1 MKKGPDISTIY
12 RIARCYYADGRS
24 QEEIAANE
32 GFSRSQISRLIE
44 KAKELGLVRISLV
57 PPSSEKTEELSR
69 KLMEIFSLRSVM
81 VVPVRQN
88 ADQEEIAGAIATSAA
103 DFLAGALDGYAVIG
117 LGWGRTM
124 YKAAQLLPQGIPS
137 VKRPL
142 FVPLIGISGDKNPN
156 LQINTI
162 IDRFSTAFKSQ
173 GLFVNI
179 PSVREKGAPIS
190 RIEETRIAALRT
202 HWESVEAAVFGLGIA
217 PSHSRNLIDEL
228 PQQYKEELMK
238 SPACGDIL
246 AQFFDPN
253 GTIFHAQHEY
263 DLLAFNIT
271 RLPSLKRR
279 ICLAGGEGK
288 AKGILAAILK
298 HFISDLV
305 TDERT
310 AESILDLALM
320 GNQRME
326 RAMMESEANI
336 R

>member
-12 RIARCYYADGRS
+12 RIARCYYAEGLS

-44 KAKELGLVRISLV
+44 KAKELGLVKISLV

-69 KLMEIFSLRSVM
+69 TLMEMFSLRCAM
-81 VVPVRQN
+81 VVPVPRN
-88 ADQEEIAGAIATSAA
+88 AHQEEITAAIATCAA
-103 DFLAGALDGYAVIG
+103 DYLVKALDGFSVIG

-124 YKAAQLLPQGIPS
+124 YKTAQMLSQAIHS
-137 VKRPL
+137 SKKPL

-173 GLFVNI
+173 GLFINT

-190 RIEETRIAALRT
+190 RIEQSRIAALKAY
-202 HWESVEAAVFGLGIA
+202 WDEIEAAVFGLGTA
-217 PSHSRNLIDEL
+217 PSQSQNLIDEL
-228 PQQYKEELMK
+228 PQQYKEELIR

-246 AQFFDPN
+246 AQFFDPT
-253 GTIFHAQHEY
+253 GIIFHAEHEY
-263 DLLAFNIT
+263 DLLAFDIT
-271 RLPSLKRR
+271 RLPRLKRR

-288 AKGILAAILK
+288 ATGILAALHK
-298 HFISDLV
+298 RYISDLV

-310 AESILDLALM
+310 AENIINLALKS
-320 GNQRME
+320 NQRM
-326 RAMMESEANI
+326 SEAMLEKEVNFQ
-336 R
+336 